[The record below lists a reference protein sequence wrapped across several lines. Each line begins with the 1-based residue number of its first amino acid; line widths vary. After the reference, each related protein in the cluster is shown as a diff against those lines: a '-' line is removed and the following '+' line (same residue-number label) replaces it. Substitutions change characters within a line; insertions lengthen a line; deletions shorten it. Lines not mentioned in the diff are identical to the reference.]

1 MRTLAL
7 DPQTGEIRLSGG
19 RPVIVSGADAVAQRL
34 RCRLKLW
41 RAEWLLDANVGFPWL
56 DIFARKGT
64 ERLLEVLLRR
74 AITECP
80 GVKSLDRFAL
90 AVNASTRVATC
101 SFTVTTITGEPA
113 TITDFTVD
121 PGSLLTAGDA

>member
-7 DPQTGEIRLSGG
+7 DPQTGDIRLSGG
-19 RPVIVSGADAVAQRL
+19 RPVIVSGADAVTQRL

-80 GVKSLDRFAL
+80 GVRSLDRFAL

-101 SFTVTTITGEPA
+101 SFTVTTIAGEPV
-113 TITDFTVD
+113 TIADFTVD
-121 PGSLLTAGDA
+121 PGSLLMAGDA

>member
-1 MRTLAL
+1 M
-7 DPQTGEIRLSGG
+7 I
-19 RPVIVSGADAVAQRL
+19 ISGADAVTQRL

-90 AVNASTRVATC
+90 SVDPRTRVATC
-101 SFTVTTITGEPA
+101 SFTVTTITGEPV
-113 TITDFTVD
+113 TIADFTVD
-121 PGSLLTAGDA
+121 PAALLAAGDA

>member
-1 MRTLAL
+1 M
-7 DPQTGEIRLSGG
+7 I
-19 RPVIVSGADAVAQRL
+19 ISGADAVTQRL

-56 DIFARKGT
+56 DIFTRKGT

-101 SFTVTTITGEPA
+101 TFTVTTITGEPV
-113 TITDFTVD
+113 TVTDFTVD
-121 PGSLLTAGDA
+121 PAALLTAGDA